1 MALKI
6 GEVAEMSKTVT
17 EKDILDYAD
26 MTGDYNPIHV
36 DEEAAKKTIF
46 GGRIAHGVYAL
57 GLVSAVLGTKMPGY
71 GTIFLGQNVN
81 YRLPIRIGDTIR
93 AICEVSEIINEK
105 KGIYRINTVCVNQN
119 EEVVLD
125 GDAVVKYTE

>member
-71 GTIFLGQNVN
+71 GLFFSG
-81 YRLPIRIGDTIR
+81 RM
-93 AICEVSEIINEK
+93 
-105 KGIYRINTVCVNQN
+105 
-119 EEVVLD
+119 
-125 GDAVVKYTE
+125 

>member
-26 MTGDYNPIHV
+26 MTGDYNPIHI

>member
-26 MTGDYNPIHV
+26 MTGDYNPIHI

-71 GTIFLGQNVN
+71 GTIFLGQKVN
-81 YRLPIRIGDTIR
+81 YRLPIRIGDTIK